1 MSRGLID
8 RAIAKLTKRT
18 NFSLVDV
25 TGSAVSIGGYGAAWV
40 AVPAPSNKKVI
51 CAVGYYLNGYVGMA
65 PYIYYMSYNSSTK
78 KATLAIFNNG
88 SPTINTTPI
97 VQFLC
102 VDE

>member
-1 MSRGLID
+1 MSRGLIG
-8 RAIAKLTKRT
+8 RCLAKLIKRT
-18 NFSLVDV
+18 NLSLADG
-25 TGSAVSIGGYGAAWV
+25 TGSPVTIGGYGAAWV
-40 AVPAPSNKKVI
+40 AVPAPANKKVI

-65 PYIYYMSYNSSTK
+65 PYVYYIAYNSSTK

-88 SPTINTTPI
+88 SPTITTTPV